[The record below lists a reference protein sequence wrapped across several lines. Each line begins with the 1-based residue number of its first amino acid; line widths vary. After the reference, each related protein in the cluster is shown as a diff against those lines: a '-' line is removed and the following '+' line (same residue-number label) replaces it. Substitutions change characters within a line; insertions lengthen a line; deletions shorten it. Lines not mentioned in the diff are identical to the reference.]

1 MLSDAEYRRQYELF
15 LHLSRHAYNRTVA
28 ELLKRA
34 VVDHVREG
42 WTFESSWGGCARL
55 FRTRRGGLFGK
66 EMIDTLVVK
75 VDSSDHSVSREQ
87 WEESMAE
94 RRRRDAAMPDFS
106 EDMRR
111 LGF

>member
-15 LHLSRHAYNRTVA
+15 LHLSRHAHNHMRA
-28 ELLKRA
+28 ELLERA
-34 VVDHVREG
+34 VVEHVAEG
-42 WTFESSWGGCARL
+42 WTFESSWGDSARL
-55 FRTRRGGLFGK
+55 FRKRPGGLFVK

-75 VDSSDHSVSREQ
+75 VDGSDHTVSREQ
-87 WEESMAE
+87 WEESMAD

-106 EDMRR
+106 EDLRR